1 MLVLTRKLNQSIM
14 IGDEIEIKIID
25 IKQGQVKIGVVAPRN
40 VKVHRSEVYEEIQ
53 RENILA
59 AKAPST
65 NDLSNLNNI
74 FKGNLKKK

>member
-1 MLVLTRKLNQSIM
+1 M

-25 IKQGQVKIGVVAPRN
+25 IKQGQVKIGVVAPKN